1 MEDLLLPTNMPL
13 LCIISI
19 HWQKAD
25 IFLNIF
31 IAVHLPRQNLCSEH
45 TDNYIVKGGG
55 SLIRNRVRTYKYRIG
70 KNNFIIIKI
79 YQSAVAKARM
89 GNALAS
95 NAVNVKIFE
104 KPKRR

>member
-1 MEDLLLPTNMPL
+1 M
-13 LCIISI
+13 
-19 HWQKAD
+19 
-25 IFLNIF
+25 
-31 IAVHLPRQNLCSEH
+31 
-45 TDNYIVKGGG
+45 
-55 SLIRNRVRTYKYRIG
+55 IRNRVRTYKYRIG